1 MKLLIEIGNS
11 KLKAAQLL
19 LTSAGEIERLN
30 FIGSYRVKDFCHR
43 PHLAKIGRVDE
54 ILYAN
59 VGGQQNYHH
68 VKTLA
73 HKLRIRYRQVSSPDR
88 AFGVT
93 NSYDNPENLGVDR
106 WLALLAAYKD
116 ANGAQNTKG
125 PAPVVV
131 IDIGTA
137 MTVDLVDNSGM
148 HLGGWISPGFRL
160 MNLALTEHTALVRS
174 GGHHGEDLVFGQ
186 HTKECVQNGC
196 RAALAGTVLYAID
209 KANRYFDNEQV
220 SVYLTG
226 GGVNHLPPETREL
239 GQYRPHLVLEGL
251 ALYVNRPD

>member
-11 KLKAAQLL
+11 KLKAAQLIL
-19 LTSAGEIERLN
+19 DDQGEIECLN
-30 FIGSYRVKDFCHR
+30 YIGSFTVRDFCHR
-43 PHLAKIGRVDE
+43 PHFSKIGKVDE

-68 VKTLA
+68 VKSLS
-73 HKLRIRYRQVSSPDR
+73 HKLRVRYRQISSPEQ

-93 NSYDNPENLGVDR
+93 NSYKIPGKLGIDR

-116 ANGAQNTKG
+116 AKG
-125 PAPVVV
+125 PVVV

-137 MTVDLVDNSGM
+137 MTVDLVDSTGL

-196 RAALAGTVLYAID
+196 RAALAGTVLYGIH
-209 KANRYFDNEQV
+209 KANSYFSADTSV

-226 GGVNHLPPETREL
+226 GGVNHLPPESKEL

-251 ALYVNRPD
+251 ALYVNQTV

>member
-11 KLKAAQLL
+11 KLKAAQLIL
-19 LTSAGEIERLN
+19 NDDGTIDRLN
-30 FIGSYRVKDFCHR
+30 YLGSYIVKDFCYR
-43 PHLAKIGRVDE
+43 PNFSKIGNIDE

-59 VGGQQNYHH
+59 VGSQQNYHY
-68 VKTLA
+68 VKALSQ
-73 HKLRIRYRQVSSPDR
+73 KLRVRYRKIASPEQ

-93 NSYDNPENLGVDR
+93 NSYDNPHKLGVDR

-116 ANGAQNTKG
+116 AKRR
-125 PAPVVV
+125 VVV

-137 MTVDLVDNSGM
+137 MTVDLVDSSGL

-196 RAALAGTVLYAID
+196 RAALAGTVLYAIH
-209 KANRYFDNEQV
+209 KANSYFEDGEAV

-226 GGVNHLPPETREL
+226 GGVNHLPPETKDL

-251 ALYVNRPD
+251 ALYVNQAD

>member
-19 LTSAGEIERLN
+19 DESEGGRLN
-30 FIGSYRVKDFCHR
+30 YLGSFLVKDFCHR
-43 PHLAKIGRVDE
+43 PHLNKIGPVDE

-68 VKTLA
+68 VKALSQ
-73 HKLRIRYRQVSSPDR
+73 KLKVRYRQISSPAA

-93 NSYDNPENLGVDR
+93 NSYDNPNKLGVDR
-106 WLALLAAYKD
+106 WLAMLAAFKD
-116 ANGAQNTKG
+116 AN
-125 PAPVVV
+125 APVVV

-137 MTVDLVDNSGM
+137 MTVDLVDG
-148 HLGGWISPGFRL
+148 HGVHVGGWISPGFRL

-174 GGHHGEDLVFGQ
+174 GGHHGEELQFGQ
-186 HTKECVQNGC
+186 HTQECVQNGC
-196 RAALAGTVLYAID
+196 RAALAGTVLYAIH
-209 KANRYFDNEQV
+209 KAKSQFGLEQPI
-220 SVYLTG
+220 VYLTG
-226 GGVNHLPPETREL
+226 GGVNHLPPETRKL

-251 ALYVNRPD
+251 VLYVK